1 MNGMD
6 INDILDLVAQDES
19 RTLELKK
26 STGELKDGMHT
37 ACAFLNAEG
46 GWLIFGVTP
55 QSKKIVG
62 QVVTDNTQREIAQ
75 ALSGIE
81 PAVNVHVEYIDV
93 PDHPGNKVIAM
104 HFEAWT
110 KGEQPYTFNGCP
122 YYKLESTTKVMP
134 RKMYDERVRA
144 YQPEPY
150 AWELQVDD
158 SLSVDDLNE
167 NHIRGCIRLGIE
179 GGRVPETAANETIP
193 EILKKWKLLSH
204 GVPNNG
210 AAMLFTKHPGHY
222 GQFGLRL
229 ARFRGTTRMEF
240 IDNQYVEGNFFDLL
254 DAGMAFF
261 FKHLSLSG
269 KIVGLMR
276 EEHLEVPRTALREA
290 LINSLCHRP
299 WEQSNLTNGI
309 AIYDDR
315 IEILNPGEL
324 PFPLTPESIKLPH
337 ESHPYN
343 RNIANALYQST
354 YLEKWGT
361 GTLRIIEACRE
372 QGVEDPV
379 WELRTGYVVVTFKRP
394 EGGKVGAKTTPKSTK
409 TTPKNY
415 PKTTP
420 KLPQKTTSKKDS
432 NLTNIQRLILKYIAE
447 HPTAS
452 KKELAGCI
460 KDLTVDGIKYNL
472 NILKSKGFISHEG
485 PNNGG
490 YWKVNESNE
499 S

>member
-1 MNGMD
+1 MD
-6 INDILDLVAQDES
+6 INEVHNLVAQDES

-46 GWLIFGVTP
+46 GWLIFGITP
-55 QSKKIVG
+55 QSRKVVG

-81 PAVNVHVEYIDV
+81 PAVNIRVEYIDV
-93 PDHPGNKVIAM
+93 PEHPGNKVIAM
-104 HFEAWT
+104 HFEAWK
-110 KGEQPYTFNGCP
+110 KGNQPYTYNGCP

-134 RKMYDERVRA
+134 RAVYDERVRA

-150 AWELQVDD
+150 AWEMRVDD
-158 SLSVDDLNE
+158 QLSVDDLNE

-179 GGRVPETAANETIP
+179 GGRVPETAANEPISG
-193 EILKKWKLLSH
+193 ILKKWRLLSN
-204 GVPNNG
+204 GKPNNG
-210 AAMLFTKHPGHY
+210 AAFLFTKYPDHY

-229 ARFRGTTRMEF
+229 ARFRGITRMEF
-240 IDNQYVEGNFFDLL
+240 IDSQYIEGNFFDLL
-254 DAGMAFF
+254 DAGMAFLY
-261 FKHLSLSG
+261 KHLSLSG
-269 KIVGLMR
+269 KIVGWMR

-290 LINSLCHRP
+290 LVNSLCHRP

-324 PFPLTPESIKLPH
+324 PLPLTPETIKLPH

-361 GTLRIIEACRE
+361 GTLRIIEACQE
-372 QGVEDPV
+372 QGLDEPT
-379 WELRTGYVVVTFKRP
+379 WEHRSGYVVVTFKRP
-394 EGGKVGAKTTPKSTK
+394 KLDNGISQKTSQKTAKTS
-409 TTPKNY
+409 
-415 PKTTP
+415 
-420 KLPQKTTSKKDS
+420 QKTSQKIKFG
-432 NLTNIQRLILKYIAE
+432 IIEYLKM
-447 HPTAS
+447 HPTATR
-452 KKELAGCI
+452 KEL
-460 KDLTVDGIKYNL
+460 VDGIEGATVYSIKYNL
-472 NILKSKGFISHEG
+472 SILRTKGIISHSG
-485 PNNGG
+485 PNKGG
-490 YWKVNESNE
+490 RWVVNDVTQE
-499 S
+499 